1 VNEVISCVD
10 GLIAK
15 ISGRELVSSSEMV
28 DALLDIR
35 LLVELNSVKEATELQ
50 SVNQSE
56 VTVLENIQ

>member
-1 VNEVISCVD
+1 MKEIISCVD
-10 GLIAK
+10 GIIAK

-35 LLVELNSVKEATELQ
+35 LLAELH

>member
-1 VNEVISCVD
+1 VKEVISCVD

-35 LLVELNSVKEATELQ
+35 LLVELHSVKEAE
-50 SVNQSE
+50 
-56 VTVLENIQ
+56 VLENI

>member
-35 LLVELNSVKEATELQ
+35 LLAELHSV
-50 SVNQSE
+50 SE
-56 VTVLENIQ
+56 GESPVLENIQ

>member
-1 VNEVISCVD
+1 MNEVISCVD

-35 LLVELNSVKEATELQ
+35 LLVELQSVKEAE
-50 SVNQSE
+50 
-56 VTVLENIQ
+56 VLENI

>member
-35 LLVELNSVKEATELQ
+35 LLVELQSVKEAE
-50 SVNQSE
+50 
-56 VTVLENIQ
+56 VLENI